1 MWRKSRKPRA
11 MAESTD
17 NTSATGAS
25 RRPSVESRLRSDYVA
40 VEADRVAAID
50 ANARL
55 SYATSDT
62 EAAERFADFRMR
74 DPFPDIPPALLNS
87 ADIADYV
94 SSTGM
99 IHPFDPAKL
108 KSASYEVSILGE
120 YVMHTPEGGVVH
132 GTLTN
137 GQSFRLPRNSI
148 AYLSVEPKFRLP
160 DYIALRHNLKIKNI
174 YRGLLVGTGP
184 LIDPGFVGRIALPL
198 HNLTDR
204 DYVLEAGEGT
214 IWVEF
219 TKLSPSPRWAAISSE
234 RGTRPR
240 GGSYV
245 PFPSP
250 PAKDK
255 GPADYVNDAVGADRV
270 PGSSTAEIAQDARQA
285 KKEAKRA
292 RNIAW
297 GGLITIGLGLVALIA
312 VPLSLVQPRLDD
324 LTNQVSDLRRQIAEI
339 DVQPAPTE
347 MPSPSQSAPSPAP

>member
-1 MWRKSRKPRA
+1 M
-11 MAESTD
+11 
-17 NTSATGAS
+17 
-25 RRPSVESRLRSDYVA
+25 RSDYAA
-40 VEADRVAAID
+40 VETERVAAHY

-55 SYATSDT
+55 QYAISDT
-62 EAAERFADFRMR
+62 EAAEKFADFRML

-94 SSTGM
+94 STTGM
-99 IHPFDPAKL
+99 IFPFDPSKL
-108 KSASYEVSILGE
+108 KSASYEVSVLGD

-132 GTLTN
+132 DTITVDKP
-137 GQSFRLPRNSI
+137 FRLPRNSI

-184 LIDPGFVGRIALPL
+184 LIDPGFVGRISLPL

-219 TKLSPSPRWAAISSE
+219 TKLSPSTRWTDRAESNQV
-234 RGTRPR
+234 RPR
-240 GGSYV
+240 NGTYV

-250 PAKDK
+250 PTKDK
-255 GPADYVNDAVGADRV
+255 GPKEYVNDAVGADRV
-270 PGSSTAEIAQDARQA
+270 PGSSTAEIAMDARDA
-285 KKEAKRA
+285 KKEAKTA

-297 GGLITIGLGLVALIA
+297 VGIVGIVIGAIALVA
-312 VPLSLVQPRLDD
+312 VPLSLLQPRLDD
-324 LTNQVSDLRRQIAEI
+324 LNTQLTDLRRQVTDMGDATPTPA
-339 DVQPAPTE
+339 QTQAPALNPPAPT
-347 MPSPSQSAPSPAP
+347 PSP